1 MVFTVFVVIKSV
13 NNDGNNGKSIALF
26 PCPCPCLPFP
36 MQYISLS
43 NIIKRSCELDFN
55 YTKAVRKKE
64 EGNRKSVCLPRGE
77 NSLGKAPRMDEMD
90 GFHVFYFIFQTVSL
104 LCPCCVTYCLLF
116 IMYYIILPRITA
128 DTWVPLLIS
137 LGFWGRGE
145 FLFCYPLI
153 TSIRF
158 LNNYLINFWFCSSF
172 QLVHFP

>member
-26 PCPCPCLPFP
+26 PCPCLPFP

-128 DTWVPLLIS
+128 DT
-137 LGFWGRGE
+137 
-145 FLFCYPLI
+145 
-153 TSIRF
+153 
-158 LNNYLINFWFCSSF
+158 
-172 QLVHFP
+172 